1 MIFDSLPSHLALE
14 IVRLLAPEEKMLL
27 TANSDLTE
35 DGKFDEQWIVVTN
48 QRILTFYPNRDGS
61 NPLIE
66 LPLEEIKGAKTEV
79 LVGGG
84 YIELVEEYGSPLTIE
99 TINRA
104 CAVSSLPVIVKINR
118 QNQESIAQNCITVGA
133 SGILFVE
140 AASANDVRHC
150 VNILRPSSVDGG
162 GLYGAKGTVFCP
174 LPGAGS
180 PEFPSS
186 FNHLIIAVMIERM
199 GAVDEIEEI
208 VEIEGVSTLVLG
220 ATDLSLEMGH
230 SGNTSHADV
239 QAALAKVAA
248 AVQKSKKRISLRPEM
263 QGVDAIKSYWDQGYR
278 HFSVGMD
285 ATTLSAYYH
294 SAEKVI
300 AQLSDSEGNHASVE
314 EPKIEGIYPVV

>member
-1 MIFDSLPSHLALE
+1 M
-14 IVRLLAPEEKMLL
+14 
-27 TANSDLTE
+27 
-35 DGKFDEQWIVVTN
+35 
-48 QRILTFYPNRDGS
+48 
-61 NPLIE
+61 
-66 LPLEEIKGAKTEV
+66 
-79 LVGGG
+79 
-84 YIELVEEYGSPLTIE
+84 
-99 TINRA
+99 
-104 CAVSSLPVIVKINR
+104 
-118 QNQESIAQNCITVGA
+118 
-133 SGILFVE
+133 
-140 AASANDVRHC
+140 
-150 VNILRPSSVDGG
+150 NILRPASVDGG

-180 PEFPSS
+180 PEFPDS
-186 FNHLIIAVMIERM
+186 FNHLIIAVMIERI

-263 QGVDAIKSYWDQGYR
+263 QGVDAIKSYWDQEYR

-285 ATTLSAYYH
+285 ATTLSAYYR
-294 SAEKVI
+294 SAAKAI
-300 AQLSDSEGNHASVE
+300 AQLSGSESNHDPME